1 MLSICKIE
9 THLRCTD
16 LRRVQDGE
24 QVFSDEQS
32 SGEVQEA
39 DHPGDTEQ
47 GAEQSSPLD
56 SFPANSIKTVKLC
69 DDLITVY

>member
-1 MLSICKIE
+1 ME
-9 THLRCTD
+9 TRLRCTD

-24 QVFSDEQS
+24 KVFGDEQS

-47 GAEQSSPLD
+47 GAEQSSTLG
-56 SFPANSIKTVKLC
+56 SFPASSIKTVNLC
-69 DDLITVY
+69 DDFIMVY